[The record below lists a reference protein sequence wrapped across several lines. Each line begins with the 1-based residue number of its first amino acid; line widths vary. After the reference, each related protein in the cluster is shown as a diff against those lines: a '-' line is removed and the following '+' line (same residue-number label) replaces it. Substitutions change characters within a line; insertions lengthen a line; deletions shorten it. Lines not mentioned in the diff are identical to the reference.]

1 MPGRQPM
8 RAPALRGAL
17 ARGLACFALAALA
30 AGPAAGQISG
40 SRLGA
45 REARVPANPTTP
57 DGIRQ
62 YVFEYVSCVAAKNRK
77 ALKGFLDTPPNSAE
91 ADRFWASLRIDDC
104 HSIGTL
110 VLTDRGLRGAGYDK
124 MYRLEFGKKGPTDFA
139 GVPEIDYALGLDV
152 AKPVDRNAVALRTFS
167 DCVVRANGKDAQAL
181 ILSKIA
187 TGAEEKAFA
196 GLKPHFSKCLG
207 QGMEITFE
215 NGAIRGLVA
224 ESLYRLSVAAAV
236 AKGERG

>member
-1 MPGRQPM
+1 MGGRD
-8 RAPALRGAL
+8 GAL
-17 ARGLACFALAALA
+17 ARGLGCVALAALA
-30 AGPAAGQISG
+30 AAPASAQISG

-45 REARVPANPTTP
+45 REARVPADPTTP
-57 DGIRQ
+57 DGVRQ
-62 YVFEYVSCVAAKNRK
+62 YVFEYVSCVAGKNRK
-77 ALKGFLDTPPNSAE
+77 ALKGFLETPPNSAE

-139 GVPEIDYALGLDV
+139 GVAEIDYALGLDV

-167 DCVVRANGKDAQAL
+167 DCVVRANGEDAQAL
-181 ILSKIA
+181 VLSKIA
-187 TGAEEKAFA
+187 TGAEAKAFDA
-196 GLKPHFSKCLG
+196 LKPYFKQCLA

-224 ESLYRLSVAAAV
+224 ESLYRLSSAASGTR
-236 AKGERG
+236 GERG